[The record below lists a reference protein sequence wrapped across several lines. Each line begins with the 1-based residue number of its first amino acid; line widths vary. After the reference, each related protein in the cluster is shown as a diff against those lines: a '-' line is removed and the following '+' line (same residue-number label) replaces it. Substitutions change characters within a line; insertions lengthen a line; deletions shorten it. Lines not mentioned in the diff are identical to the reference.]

1 MKVRICFKANTGA
14 APDLRRQMVLSE
26 WKDEMTQHEQDC
38 PLNLENP
45 NFFDPVKKIAITSV
59 PTREQDVI
67 ALFNQLI
74 AGGVVRGIRIMSTN
88 ERTTYDS
95 LFKIVLS
102 KNRDLQLFDKTHNP
116 LGVSEDVLDQMLQ
129 DKEELVSG
137 PQVLEYK
144 FSVDGLMVKFN

>member
-1 MKVRICFKANTGA
+1 M
-14 APDLRRQMVLSE
+14 
-26 WKDEMTQHEQDC
+26 
-38 PLNLENP
+38 
-45 NFFDPVKKIAITSV
+45 

-95 LFKIVLS
+95 LFKIVIS
-102 KNRDLQLFDKTHNP
+102 NNRDVQLFDETNNP
-116 LGVSEDVLDQMLQ
+116 LGVSEDVLDEMLQ
-129 DKEELVSG
+129 DKEEIVSG

-144 FSVDGLMVKFN
+144 FSVDGLVEDIDSGLKIQVILIWWLHGKRENVIGIILLLNL

>member
-1 MKVRICFKANTGA
+1 M
-14 APDLRRQMVLSE
+14 
-26 WKDEMTQHEQDC
+26 
-38 PLNLENP
+38 
-45 NFFDPVKKIAITSV
+45 

-95 LFKIVLS
+95 LFKIVIS
-102 KNRDLQLFDKTHNP
+102 NNRDVQLFDETNNP
-116 LGVSEDVLDQMLQ
+116 LGVSEDVLDEMLQ
-129 DKEELVSG
+129 DKEEIVSG

-144 FSVDGLMVKFN
+144 FSVDGLVEDIDSGLKNTSDIDLVVAWEAGERYRDNFIIESLVVDGNESLRQYHGVTHQLH